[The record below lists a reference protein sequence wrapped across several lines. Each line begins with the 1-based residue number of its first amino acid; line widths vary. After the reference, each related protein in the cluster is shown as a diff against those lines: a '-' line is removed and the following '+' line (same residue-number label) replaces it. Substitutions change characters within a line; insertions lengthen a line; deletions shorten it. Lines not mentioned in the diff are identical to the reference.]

1 MTEASGAL
9 GAPSRARLW
18 LVAGAA
24 VAARGVSIL
33 STVVL
38 VPIVLHHYGTGGF
51 AIWTVFSVAMSLL
64 VPLDFGLGL
73 GLVVSLSSEPDR
85 ARWQGLISTAF
96 SMLLASGLVFVGFWA
111 LSEVIGVN
119 WIQLV
124 GLPAHDFSRATRTA
138 IVGAAVAGI
147 ALALPTQIP
156 ARIHLALGEGHI
168 GSAFTMAAQ
177 VVSTVAGAAWA
188 LGHGSFAGFCF
199 IVFIGP
205 SLGGLVNFLFLHAR
219 RRGYLPGLHWL
230 DKQARRPLVHVALM
244 FFLINIASAV
254 SVQSDSLIVSQALG
268 ADMVARFSL
277 YSRLFLLPSVFIAF
291 AGQTLV
297 SEFSRL
303 IAARARTEALALF
316 RKVLV
321 LSTVAGIVLSGFLAL
336 TAPTII
342 RVWTGR
348 SFPVD
353 HGARVAFAIWGVMFC
368 AGPVFGTFVNAAR
381 AVRYQITVTTLMAVA
396 NVVVSLVLVRT
407 IGFIGPAIGT
417 VTSTLVFWILPTAW
431 WLRARFLVGDEPSDA
446 HAAPSAPTPAV

>member
-1 MTEASGAL
+1 MTGGSAEL
-9 GAPSRARLW
+9 GTSKGRLW

-33 STVVL
+33 STIVL

-85 ARWQGLISTAF
+85 ARWRGLISTAF
-96 SMLLASGLVFVGFWA
+96 SMLLLSGLAFVAFWA
-111 LSEVIGVN
+111 LSEAVGVN
-119 WIQLV
+119 WIQLL
-124 GLPAHDFSRATRTA
+124 GLPAHDFSRATRTV

-147 ALALPTQIP
+147 ALALPTQVP
-156 ARIHLALGEGHI
+156 ARIHLALGEGHV

-177 VVSTVAGAAWA
+177 IVSTVAGATWA
-188 LGHGSFAGFCF
+188 LSHGSFPGFCC

-205 SLGGLVNFLFLHAR
+205 TLGGAVNLLFLRAR
-219 RRGYLPGLHWL
+219 RSGYLPGLHWL
-230 DKQARRPLVHVALM
+230 DKPARRPLINVALM

-268 ADMVARFSL
+268 AEMVARFSL
-277 YSRLFLLPSVFIAF
+277 YSRLFLFPSVFIAF

-303 IAARARTEALALF
+303 IAARARTQVLALF
-316 RKVLV
+316 RKVLL
-321 LSTVAGIVLSGFLAL
+321 LSTVAGIVLSGFLAF

-348 SFPVD
+348 PFPVD
-353 HGARVAFAIWGVMFC
+353 HGALAAFAIWGVMFC

-381 AVRYQITVTTLMAVA
+381 AVRYQITVTTLMAVS
-396 NVVVSLVLVRT
+396 NVIVSLVLVRT

-417 VTSTLVFWILPTAW
+417 ITSTLVFWMLPTAW
-431 WLRARFLVGDEPSDA
+431 WLRTRFLVGEEPSGA
-446 HAAPSAPTPAV
+446 HAAPGTPTPAL